1 MDGLK
6 SEGLI
11 TKHVI
16 LLLQDIA
23 PYLIHDCPY
32 TVSKRWWT
40 DFNSNYLL
48 NRQYMSTT
56 KRLSSELLLP
66 FFQPAT
72 TKLFLLFLNKPMMN
86 SSENV
91 K

>member
-32 TVSKRWWT
+32 TVSKR
-40 DFNSNYLL
+40 
-48 NRQYMSTT
+48 
-56 KRLSSELLLP
+56 
-66 FFQPAT
+66 
-72 TKLFLLFLNKPMMN
+72 
-86 SSENV
+86 
-91 K
+91 